1 MEHSVNLELREKPL
15 RRCRTT
21 TDPLNK
27 LRDERGET
35 PNAEMEEDKPNL
47 QATEVVHMLN
57 ENAPDPSL
65 VEMEVAQEALGE
77 QSSPT
82 DLVALQNKTFRNGTN
97 FLTGTRKRIQR
108 DRSR

>member
-1 MEHSVNLELREKPL
+1 MEHSVNLELREKDAPPPL
-15 RRCRTT
+15 PDNDRSTKKV
-21 TDPLNK
+21 K

-65 VEMEVAQEALGE
+65 VEMEVAQEAPGGTIL
-77 QSSPT
+77 SNRHF
-82 DLVALQNKTFRNGTN
+82 LQGQT
-97 FLTGTRKRIQR
+97 
-108 DRSR
+108 S